1 MTRKRKPK
9 TVLEWMEV
17 HGQEY
22 ECRVDMMAACAK
34 ELRIQ
39 EKSVRDKLNRSKKYG
54 GSRGTRKRSGRS
66 GISKEQFRAQFDTD
80 TSTREAIRKGLKTLG
95 KSEILADNQFRSER
109 CGNVGTAGWRQIAEE
124 VEFIAFQFR
133 CGGRVWWATRA
144 TVEWSLLNVSK
155 AKEL

>member
-1 MTRKRKPK
+1 
-9 TVLEWMEV
+9 MEV
-17 HGQEY
+17 HAQEY
-22 ECRVDMMAACAK
+22 ECRAEMVADCAK
-34 ELRIQ
+34 YLKVQ

-54 GSRGTRKRSGRS
+54 VKAGTRKKGGRS

-80 TSTREAIRKGLKTLG
+80 TATRQAIRQGLKSIG

-124 VEFIAFQFR
+124 VEFIAYQFR
-133 CGGRVWWATRA
+133 CGGRIWWATSD
-144 TVEWSLLNVSK
+144 TVEWSLVNVSK